1 MNLHYLYPI
10 AASILI
16 GLRMVSYKAMVLG
29 TKYYY
34 LLFAFVIFTIIFSQ
48 YFIYK
53 GMEYIENPAIVH
65 LIVYASVFITFF
77 AAVFVFKINNFDPYP
92 FLLGLIL
99 ILSGLYFINAS
110 YD

>member
-1 MNLHYLYPI
+1 MNSHYLYPI

-16 GLRMVSYKAMVLG
+16 GLRMISYKAMVLG

-53 GMEYIENPAIVH
+53 GMEYIENPAMVN
-65 LIVYASVFITFF
+65 LIVYFSVFITFF
-77 AAVFVFKINNFDPYP
+77 ASVFIFKINNFNPHP
-92 FLLGLIL
+92 FFLGLIL
-99 ILSGLYFINAS
+99 IISGLYLINVS
-110 YD
+110 YK